1 MNDLDIAEK
10 SLFEE
15 LMTVILF
22 LNVNGMPLDK
32 VKEMILVKVDRAF
45 LEYKEND
52 IREKWKQDND

>member
-1 MNDLDIAEK
+1 MNELDEAEQ

-15 LMTVILF
+15 LLAVILF
-22 LNVNGMPLDK
+22 LNANGMPLDK

-52 IREKWKQDND
+52 IREKLNQDND

>member
-1 MNDLDIAEK
+1 MKELDEAEK

-22 LNVNGMPLDK
+22 LNANGMPLDQ